1 MTLNSSLVLQKI
13 LSSYLFRRMLL
24 VVPTLV
30 GILLVNF
37 VIIQAAPG
45 GPVDQAVARLAGDMT
60 SVTATIAGGSSGS
73 SRALVSF
80 NRNSGIDPE
89 LIAELER
96 QFGFDKPAH
105 ERFLKMLRDYFRFD
119 FGKSFYQDVRVIDL
133 ILDRLPVTLSLG
145 LATLLIVYT
154 ISLPLGIR
162 KAVLDGS
169 QFDVWTSIVI
179 MIGYAIPAFVMAMLL
194 VILFCGGEIFSWFP
208 LRGLISDNYEQLSVA
223 EQIIDRV
230 WHMAMPVMAMALGS
244 FATLTMLTKN
254 SFLDEIHKQYVT
266 TARAKGQSEARVL
279 YGHVFRNAILIV
291 IAGFPAALV
300 GLLFTGSILI
310 EVIFSLQGL
319 GLLGFDAI
327 MNRDYPIVFGAL
339 FIFSLVGLTIQL
351 VTDVIYTLVDPRIDF
366 DVRDF

>member
-73 SRALVSF
+73 SRELVSF

-194 VILFCGGEIFSWFP
+194 LILF
-208 LRGLISDNYEQLSVA
+208 
-223 EQIIDRV
+223 
-230 WHMAMPVMAMALGS
+230 
-244 FATLTMLTKN
+244 
-254 SFLDEIHKQYVT
+254 
-266 TARAKGQSEARVL
+266 
-279 YGHVFRNAILIV
+279 
-291 IAGFPAALV
+291 
-300 GLLFTGSILI
+300 
-310 EVIFSLQGL
+310 
-319 GLLGFDAI
+319 
-327 MNRDYPIVFGAL
+327 
-339 FIFSLVGLTIQL
+339 
-351 VTDVIYTLVDPRIDF
+351 
-366 DVRDF
+366 